1 MADKVAATASMGM
14 NGVFIYWIRW
24 MILPNSPAMSSWV
37 AGEDWIMLIENRFV
51 AYQKS
56 DFLKLS
62 QAFPAGGQSQ

>member
-1 MADKVAATASMGM
+1 
-14 NGVFIYWIRW
+14 